1 LGHLWAECDGWNMGQ
16 QKEVK
21 VETEVMED
29 PAKLKEEGNGAFK
42 AGNYIEA
49 LVKYTKAIDLTDS
62 DNDKSTY
69 LKNRAAV
76 HLKTEDYDKAVEDCT
91 TALEISHN
99 DPKALYRRCQAYEAL
114 DKVEQ
119 AYSDAKAVHNCD
131 PKNKA
136 IEPFLLRLHAKV
148 QAKINEQSTTASKV
162 NKMFELVFN
171 MEEEMDKREK
181 AADNMIVLAKER
193 VGAELLFKEGVVQRI
208 VRLMKVEKNS
218 KIRLSL
224 VRVFGDLGKDD
235 MDRAKSIVR
244 EAGVPFFLNAL
255 NTTDEEAVNAVSY
268 VIQCLLDSIS
278 QVDLINRWQ
287 EKAKNTKS
295 NRMNVTERK
304 QKRADEVQREEILKE
319 NSKELDS
326 IMHVICFNT
335 TSRTLTAVAREA
347 LINLIMKN
355 CKWEQLNWADKML
368 KTDAYQRLM
377 EVASELNM
385 PEFKYESAM
394 DITDSTKTIVGV
406 TFGFLY
412 EQMYDDP
419 RREALIAEV
428 GKFTQ
433 EKLMDPGME
442 SKVRI
447 VVAITT
453 LLTNA
458 PDLGNSQL
466 KEGLLEMMLV
476 MARSDEYIQQLVASE
491 AIIAAASKKKDVTAI
506 VNQGLDILKTL
517 YKSSNDHI
525 KVRALVGL
533 CKLGASGG
541 SDAALRPFAEGSS
554 VKLAEACRRFLINP
568 EKDSDLRRWA
578 AEGLSFLTLDA
589 EVKEKLVEDEPAM
602 RALIELGKTGAQNV
616 MYGVLA
622 TLVNITN
629 SYDKQ
634 EIDPEMLELAKF
646 AKHHIPEEH
655 EMDDEDF
662 ADKRI
667 WSIAQMGVTSALV
680 SLSKTESHNMREL
693 IARVLNAICKH
704 SELRGMVVQQGGSK
718 ALIPLA
724 LEGTD
729 KGTRC
734 AASALARIG
743 ITQDPGI
750 AFPGQRSCDVV
761 RPISLLLDPE
771 CEGLE
776 NFESLMA
783 LGNLASL
790 NESTRK
796 RILKDGN
803 CIQAIENYMFEE
815 HELIRRASVQCWT
828 NLCVSDVQ
836 VTRCEGDNDKVKYC
850 VLLCGDDIDPHVVK
864 AASGALAM
872 LTSASNKVCKKVFD
886 SKQWNDC
893 LLNLLASMDVEIC
906 LRGCVIVQNM
916 VASSKD
922 TAEKVLETQIME
934 VLQALVVKANLD
946 NGSAQPNTT
955 LIKVKAVCEKT
966 LEEAHKMNIVKTQ
979 QEAVV
984 EEEEK
989 EDDIEP
995 WLRAPAAGS
1004 SGLPALEGSD

>member
-1 LGHLWAECDGWNMGQ
+1 
-16 QKEVK
+16 
-21 VETEVMED
+21 
-29 PAKLKEEGNGAFK
+29 
-42 AGNYIEA
+42 
-49 LVKYTKAIDLTDS
+49 
-62 DNDKSTY
+62 
-69 LKNRAAV
+69 
-76 HLKTEDYDKAVEDCT
+76 
-91 TALEISHN
+91 
-99 DPKALYRRCQAYEAL
+99 
-114 DKVEQ
+114 
-119 AYSDAKAVHNCD
+119 
-131 PKNKA
+131 
-136 IEPFLLRLHAKV
+136 
-148 QAKINEQSTTASKV
+148 
-162 NKMFELVFN
+162 
-171 MEEEMDKREK
+171 
-181 AADNMIVLAKER
+181 MIVL
-193 VGAELLFKEGVVQRI
+193 GAELLFKEGVVPKI
-208 VRLMKVEKNS
+208 VRLMKVEKNT

-224 VRVFGDLGKDD
+224 VRVFGDLGRNC
-235 MDRAKSIVR
+235 MDRAKTIVK
-244 EAGVPFFLNAL
+244 EAGIPFFLDAL
-255 NTTDEEAVNAVSY
+255 NTSDEEAVNAVVY

-278 QVDLINRWQ
+278 QVDLITRWQ
-287 EKAKNTKS
+287 EKMKNTKN

-304 QKRADEVQREEILKE
+304 QKRADELKREEILKE

-326 IMHVICFNT
+326 MMHVICFNT
-335 TSRTLTAVAREA
+335 TSRTLTAIAREA

-355 CKWEQLNWADKML
+355 CKYEQLNWAEKML

-377 EVASELNM
+377 EVASEINM

-412 EQMYDDP
+412 EQMYDDK
-419 RREALIAEV
+419 RREAIIAEV
-428 GKFTQ
+428 SKFTQ
-433 EKLMDPGME
+433 EKLMDPGLE
-442 SKVRI
+442 SKVRV

-453 LLTNA
+453 LLLNA
-458 PDLGNSQL
+458 PELGNSQL

-476 MARSDEYIQQLVASE
+476 MARSEEYIQQLVASE
-491 AIIAAASKKKDVTAI
+491 ALIAAASKKKDVTAI

-541 SDAALRPFAEGSS
+541 SDAALRPFADGSS
-554 VKLAEACRRFLINP
+554 SKLAEACRRFLINP

-634 EIDPEMLELAKF
+634 EIDPQMLELAKF
-646 AKHHIPEEH
+646 AKHHIPEDH
-655 EMDDEDF
+655 ELDDEDF

-667 WSIAQMGVTSALV
+667 WTVAHMGVTSALV

-693 IARVLNAICKH
+693 ISRILNAICKH
-704 SELRGMVVQQGGSK
+704 ADLRGLVVQQGGSK

-734 AASALARIG
+734 AASALSRIG
-743 ITQDPGI
+743 ITQDPAI

-761 RPISLLLDPE
+761 RPIALLLDPE
-771 CEGLE
+771 CDGLE

-803 CIQAIENYMFEE
+803 CIQAIENYMFED
-815 HELIRRASVQCWT
+815 HELIRRAAVQCWT
-828 NLCVSDVQ
+828 NLCVSQVQ

-850 VLLCGDDIDPHVVK
+850 VLLCGDDLDQNVVK

-872 LTSASNKVCKKVFD
+872 LTSASNKICKKVFD

-893 LLNLLASMDVEIC
+893 LLNLLASTDVEIC

-916 VASSKD
+916 VSSSKD

-946 NGSAQPNTT
+946 AGNAQPNPT
-955 LIKVKAVCEKT
+955 LVKVKDICEKT
-966 LEEAHKMNIVKTQ
+966 LEEGHKMNIVRTQ
-979 QEAVV
+979 QEAVIA
-984 EEEEK
+984 EEEE

-995 WLRAPAAGS
+995 WMRAPAAG
-1004 SGLPALEGSD
+1004 GVPALQGD

>member
-1 LGHLWAECDGWNMGQ
+1 MGQ
-16 QKEVK
+16 VKDQK
-21 VETEVMED
+21 VETGVKED
-29 PAKLKEEGNGAFK
+29 PEKLKTEGNEAFK
-42 AGNYIEA
+42 AGNYELA
-49 LVKYTKAIDLTDS
+49 LVKYTEAIAIAENE
-62 DNDKSTY
+62 NDKSIY

-76 HLKTEDYDKAVEDCT
+76 NLKSEHFEKVVDDCT
-91 TALEISHN
+91 SSLDICPN

-119 AYSDAKAVHNCD
+119 AYTDAKAVHNVD

-148 QAKINEQSTTASKV
+148 QARINEMSTTSSKV

-171 MEEEMDKREK
+171 IEEEKEKREK
-181 AADNMIVLAKER
+181 AADNMIVLAKEN
-193 VGAELLFKEGVVQRI
+193 VGAELLFKEGVVPKI
-208 VRLMKVEKNS
+208 VRLMKVEKNT

-224 VRVFGDLGKDD
+224 VRVFGDLGRNC
-235 MDRAKSIVR
+235 MDRAKTIVK
-244 EAGVPFFLNAL
+244 EAGIPFFLDAL
-255 NTTDEEAVNAVSY
+255 NTSDEEAVNAVVY

-278 QVDLINRWQ
+278 QVDLITRWQ
-287 EKAKNTKS
+287 EKMKNTKN

-304 QKRADEVQREEILKE
+304 QKRADELKREEILKE

-326 IMHVICFNT
+326 MMHVICFNT
-335 TSRTLTAVAREA
+335 TSRTLTAIAREA

-355 CKWEQLNWADKML
+355 CKYEQLNWAEKML

-377 EVASELNM
+377 EVASEINM

-412 EQMYDDP
+412 EQMYDDK
-419 RREALIAEV
+419 RREAIVAEV
-428 GKFTQ
+428 SKFTQ
-433 EKLMDPGME
+433 EKLMDPGLE
-442 SKVRI
+442 SKVRV

-453 LLTNA
+453 LLLNA
-458 PDLGNSQL
+458 PELGNSQL

-476 MARSDEYIQQLVASE
+476 MARSEEYIQQLVASE
-491 AIIAAASKKKDVTAI
+491 ALIAAASKKKDVTAI

-541 SDAALRPFAEGSS
+541 SDAALRPFADGSS
-554 VKLAEACRRFLINP
+554 SKLAEACRRFLINP

-634 EIDPEMLELAKF
+634 EIDPQMLELAKF
-646 AKHHIPEEH
+646 AKHHIPEDH
-655 EMDDEDF
+655 ELDDEDF

-667 WSIAQMGVTSALV
+667 WTVAHMGVTSALV

-693 IARVLNAICKH
+693 ISRILNAICKH
-704 SELRGMVVQQGGSK
+704 ADLRGLVVQQGGSK

-734 AASALARIG
+734 AASALSRIG
-743 ITQDPGI
+743 ITQDPAI

-761 RPISLLLDPE
+761 RPIALLLDPE
-771 CEGLE
+771 CDGLE

-803 CIQAIENYMFEE
+803 CIQAIENYMFED
-815 HELIRRASVQCWT
+815 HELIRRAAVQCWT
-828 NLCVSDVQ
+828 NLCVSQMQ

-850 VLLCGDDIDPHVVK
+850 VLLCGDDLDQNVVK

-872 LTSASNKVCKKVFD
+872 LTSASNKICKKVFD

-893 LLNLLASMDVEIC
+893 LLNLLASTDVEIC

-916 VASSKD
+916 VSSSKD

-946 NGSAQPNTT
+946 AGNAQPNPT
-955 LIKVKAVCEKT
+955 LVKVKDICEKT
-966 LEEAHKMNIVKTQ
+966 LEEGHKMNIVRTQ

-984 EEEEK
+984 AEEEE

-995 WLRAPAAGS
+995 WMRAPAAG
-1004 SGLPALEGSD
+1004 GVPALQGD

>member
-1 LGHLWAECDGWNMGQ
+1 MEAEA
-16 QKEVK
+16 
-21 VETEVMED
+21 TED

-42 AGNYIEA
+42 AGNYEEA
-49 LVKYTKAIDLTDS
+49 LIKYTKAIDLTGK

-76 HLKTEDYDKAVEDCT
+76 YLKIEDFDRAVSDCT
-91 TALEISHN
+91 GALEISNN

-119 AYSDAKAVHNCD
+119 AYSDAKSVHNFD

-148 QAKINEQSTTASKV
+148 QARINEQSTTASKV
-162 NKMFELVFN
+162 TKMFELVFN
-171 MEEEMDKREK
+171 VEEELDKREK

-193 VGAELLFKEGVVQRI
+193 VGAELLFKDGVVQRI
-208 VRLMKVEKNS
+208 VRLMKVEKNP

-224 VRVFGDLGKDD
+224 VRVFGDLGKSA
-235 MDRAKSIVR
+235 MARAKNIVR

-255 NTTDEEAVNAVSY
+255 NSSDEEAVNAVSY

-278 QVDLINRWQ
+278 QVDLVDRWA
-287 EKAKNTKS
+287 EKLKNTKN

-304 QKRADEVQREEILKE
+304 QKRADEVTREGILKD

-335 TSRTLTAVAREA
+335 TSRTLTALAREA

-377 EVASELNM
+377 EVASELNL

-412 EQMYDDP
+412 EQMYDDK

-428 GKFTQ
+428 AKFTQ

-442 SKVRI
+442 SKVR
-447 VVAITT
+447 VVAAITT

-458 PDLGNSQL
+458 PELGNSQL

-476 MARSDEYIQQLVASE
+476 MARSEEYIQQLVASE

-506 VNQGLDILKTL
+506 VNQGLDILKAL

-541 SDAALRPFAEGSS
+541 SDAALRPFADGSS
-554 VKLAEACRRFLINP
+554 SKLAEACRRFLINP

-602 RALIELGKTGAQNV
+602 RALIEVGKTGAQNV

-622 TLVNITN
+622 TLVNLTN

-634 EIDPEMLELAKF
+634 EINPEMLELAKF

-655 EMDDEDF
+655 ELDDEDF

-704 SELRGMVVQQGGSK
+704 GELRGLVVQQGGSK

-729 KGTRC
+729 RGTRC

-743 ITQDPGI
+743 ITQDPAI

-796 RILKDGN
+796 RILKDFN
-803 CIQAIENYMFEE
+803 CIQAIENFMFEE
-815 HELIRRASVQCWT
+815 HELIRRAAVQCWT
-828 NLCVSDVQ
+828 NLCVSGVQ
-836 VTRCEGDNDKVKYC
+836 VDRCEGDNDKVKYC
-850 VLLCGDDIDPHVVK
+850 VLLCGDDVDQNVVK

-906 LRGCVIVQNM
+906 FRGCVIVQNM
-916 VASSKD
+916 VASCKD

-934 VLQALVVKANLD
+934 VLQALVMKANLD
-946 NGSAQPNTT
+946 SGNAQPNPTMV
-955 LIKVKAVCEKT
+955 KVKGVCERT
-966 LEEAHKMNIVKTQ
+966 LDEAHKMNIVRTQ

-1004 SGLPALEGSD
+1004 SDVPALEGGD

>member
-1 LGHLWAECDGWNMGQ
+1 MGQ
-16 QKEVK
+16 MKEVK
-21 VETEVMED
+21 VESEAMED
-29 PAKLKEEGNGAFK
+29 PEKLKGEGNDAFK
-42 AGNYIEA
+42 AGKYEEA
-49 LVKYTKAIDLTDS
+49 LVKYTKAIELTDK

-76 HLKTEDYDKAVEDCT
+76 HLKNDDYDKVVEDCT
-91 TALEISHN
+91 AALEISQN

-148 QAKINEQSTTASKV
+148 QAKINEMSTTANKV
-162 NKMFELVFN
+162 TKMFELVFN
-171 MEEEMDKREK
+171 VEEEMEKREK
-181 AADNMIVLAKER
+181 AADNMIVLAKDR
-193 VGAELLFKEGVVQRI
+193 VGAELLFKEGVVQKI
-208 VRLMKVEKNS
+208 VRLMKVETNQ

-224 VRVFGDLGKDD
+224 VRVFGDLGKTD
-235 MDRAKSIVR
+235 MERAKIIVR
-244 EAGVPFFLNAL
+244 EAGIPFFLNAL
-255 NTTDEEAVNAVSY
+255 NTSDEEAVNAVVY

-278 QVDLINRWQ
+278 QVDLVDRWQ
-287 EKAKNTKS
+287 EKLKNTKN

-304 QKRADEVQREEILKE
+304 QKRADELQREEILKA

-335 TSRTLTAVAREA
+335 TSRTLTAIAREA

-355 CKWEQLNWADKML
+355 CKYDQLNWADKML
-368 KTDAYQRLM
+368 TTDSYQRLM
-377 EVASELNM
+377 EVASEINM

-412 EQMYDDP
+412 EQMYDDR
-419 RREALIAEV
+419 RREALISEV

-458 PDLGNSQL
+458 PELGNSQL

-476 MARSDEYIQQLVASE
+476 MARSEEYIQQLVASE

-517 YKSSNDHI
+517 YKSTNDHI

-541 SDAALRPFAEGSS
+541 SDAALRPFADGSS
-554 VKLAEACRRFLINP
+554 TKLAEACRRFLVNP

-589 EVKEKLVEDEPAM
+589 EVKEKLVEDESAM

-634 EIDPEMLELAKF
+634 EINPEMLELAKF

-655 EMDDEDF
+655 ELDDEDF

-667 WSIAQMGVTSALV
+667 WSIAKMGVTSALV

-693 IARVLNAICKH
+693 IARVLNAVCKH
-704 SELRGMVVQQGGSK
+704 VELRGLVVQQGGSK
-718 ALIPLA
+718 ALIPMA

-743 ITQDPGI
+743 ITQDPAI

-803 CIQAIENYMFEE
+803 CIQAIENFMFEE
-815 HELIRRASVQCWT
+815 HELIRRAAVQCWT

-836 VTRCEGDNDKVKYC
+836 VKRCEGENDKVKYC
-850 VLLCGDDIDPHVVK
+850 VLLCGDDVDHNVVK

-872 LTSASNKVCKKVFD
+872 LTSASNKCCKKVFE

-893 LLNLLASMDVEIC
+893 LLNLLASTDVEIC
-906 LRGCVIVQNM
+906 FRGCVIVQNM

-946 NGSAQPNTT
+946 SGSAQPNPI
-955 LIKVKAVCEKT
+955 LVKVKGVCEKT
-966 LEEAHKMNIVKTQ
+966 LEEAHKMNIVRTQ
-979 QEAVV
+979 QEAVIA
-984 EEEEK
+984 EEEK
-989 EDDIEP
+989 EDDVEP
-995 WLRAPAAGS
+995 WMRAPTAGS
-1004 SGLPALEGSD
+1004 SGVPALEAGK

>member
-1 LGHLWAECDGWNMGQ
+1 MGQ
-16 QKEVK
+16 VKDQK
-21 VETEVMED
+21 VETGVKED
-29 PAKLKEEGNGAFK
+29 PEKLKTEGNEAFK
-42 AGNYIEA
+42 AGNYELA
-49 LVKYTKAIDLTDS
+49 LVKYTEAIAITENE
-62 DNDKSTY
+62 NDKSIY

-76 HLKTEDYDKAVEDCT
+76 NLKSEHFEKVVDDCT
-91 TALEISHN
+91 SSLDICPN

-119 AYSDAKAVHNCD
+119 AYTDAKAVHNVD

-148 QAKINEQSTTASKV
+148 QARINEMSTTSSKV
-162 NKMFELVFN
+162 SKMFELVFN
-171 MEEEMDKREK
+171 IEEEKEKREK
-181 AADNMIVLAKER
+181 AADNMIVLAKEN
-193 VGAELLFKEGVVQRI
+193 VGAELLFKEGVVPKI
-208 VRLMKVEKNS
+208 VRLMKVEKNT

-224 VRVFGDLGKDD
+224 VRVFGDLGRNC
-235 MDRAKSIVR
+235 MDRAKTIVK
-244 EAGVPFFLNAL
+244 EAGIPFFLDAL
-255 NTTDEEAVNAVSY
+255 NTSDEEAVNAVVY

-278 QVDLINRWQ
+278 QVDLITRWQ
-287 EKAKNTKS
+287 EKMKNTKN

-304 QKRADEVQREEILKE
+304 QKRADELKREEILKE

-326 IMHVICFNT
+326 MMHVICFNT
-335 TSRTLTAVAREA
+335 TSRTLTAIAREA

-355 CKWEQLNWADKML
+355 CKYEQLNWAEKML

-377 EVASELNM
+377 EVASEINM

-412 EQMYDDP
+412 EQMYDDK
-419 RREALIAEV
+419 RREAIIAEV
-428 GKFTQ
+428 SKFTQ
-433 EKLMDPGME
+433 EKLMDPGLE
-442 SKVRI
+442 SKVRV

-453 LLTNA
+453 LLLNA
-458 PDLGNSQL
+458 PELGNSQL

-476 MARSDEYIQQLVASE
+476 MARSEEYIQQLVASE
-491 AIIAAASKKKDVTAI
+491 ALIAAASKKKDVTAI

-541 SDAALRPFAEGSS
+541 SDAALRPFADGSS
-554 VKLAEACRRFLINP
+554 SKLAEACRRFLINP

-634 EIDPEMLELAKF
+634 EIDPQMLELAKF
-646 AKHHIPEEH
+646 AKHHIPEDH
-655 EMDDEDF
+655 ELDDEDF

-667 WSIAQMGVTSALV
+667 WTVAHMGVTSALV

-693 IARVLNAICKH
+693 ISRILNAICKH
-704 SELRGMVVQQGGSK
+704 ADLRGLVVQQGGSK

-734 AASALARIG
+734 AASALSRIG
-743 ITQDPGI
+743 ITQDPAI

-761 RPISLLLDPE
+761 RPIALLLDPE
-771 CEGLE
+771 CDGLE

-803 CIQAIENYMFEE
+803 CIQAIENYMFED
-815 HELIRRASVQCWT
+815 HELIRRAAVQCWT
-828 NLCVSDVQ
+828 NLCVSQMQ

-850 VLLCGDDIDPHVVK
+850 VLLCGDDLDQNVVK

-872 LTSASNKVCKKVFD
+872 LTSASNKICKKVFD

-893 LLNLLASMDVEIC
+893 LLNLLASTDVEIC

-916 VASSKD
+916 VSSSKD

-946 NGSAQPNTT
+946 AGNAQPNPT
-955 LIKVKAVCEKT
+955 LVKVKDICEKT
-966 LEEAHKMNIVKTQ
+966 LEEGHKMNIVRTQ

-984 EEEEK
+984 AEEEE

-995 WLRAPAAGS
+995 WMRAPAAG
-1004 SGLPALEGSD
+1004 GVPALQGD